1 MKKIV
6 GNHVSVG
13 RAQLKT
19 SERVLVARLTKFS
32 LFAGMSGEMVADV
45 IRRVG
50 GEVRH
55 LSKGETFV
63 YEGTK
68 AKWLVPVLSGQLS
81 IFESGSGGVRHL
93 VRIVEAGQVFG
104 STMVTSNLEYYPG
117 AAVASEPC
125 EVVLLSIPKIREL
138 WHAGMCQRF
147 FANLYSIV
155 SGQVLECWR
164 KMSILSCKKAE
175 DRFMLYLRWYA
186 SEVGESDV
194 TLPFAT
200 SEACARYLGVT
211 RTALSLAVNRLV
223 ARGEIVHPAR
233 NRFVIRGIV

>member
-1 MKKIV
+1 MKKKDV
-6 GNHVSVG
+6 KLP
-13 RAQLKT
+13 A
-19 SERVLVARLTKFS
+19 ERLAKFRLFE
-32 LFAGMSGEMVADV
+32 GMSREEISTIVEFLDGK
-45 IRRVG
+45 
-50 GEVRH
+50 VRAFR
-55 LSKGETFV
+55 KGEPVV

-68 AKWLVPVLSGQLS
+68 AKWVVPVLSGRLT
-81 IFESGSGGVRHL
+81 IFESGSGGVRRPMR
-93 VRIVEAGQVFG
+93 VVEAGQLFG

-117 AAVASEPC
+117 AAVAVEPS
-125 EVVLLSIPKIREL
+125 EVVFLSIPKIREL
-138 WHAGMCQRF
+138 WYAGRSPKF

-200 SEACARYLGVT
+200 SEDCAHYLGVT
-211 RTALSLAVNRLV
+211 RTALSLAIRRLIG
-223 ARGEIVHPAR
+223 RGEIVHPGHS
-233 NRFVIRGIV
+233 RFVIRGIV